1 MSKAFIPYL
10 TAGDPS
16 LEVTRALAHMLAE
29 EGADVLELGVPF
41 TDPIADGP
49 TNQRAAQRA
58 LDRGVTPADVVELAR
73 QLKSEGFRPPI
84 VLFTYTNPLLKL
96 DLEGVDAVLVTDLP
110 PEEASDHIASCRAAG
125 INTVFLAA
133 PTTPLARIESI
144 AAACTG
150 FLYYVS
156 SKGVTGARSELP
168 EDLEGQVQRLRGFT
182 DLPIYVG
189 FGISTRET
197 AARVCEVA
205 DGYVVGSALGRVI
218 ETAVEQGADP
228 VDAARRFV
236 RSIDPRKSTDS

>member
-1 MSKAFIPYL
+1 MSSRSSSRRRRGSRCRA
-10 TAGDPS
+10 PS
-16 LEVTRALAHMLAE
+16 
-29 EGADVLELGVPF
+29 
-41 TDPIADGP
+41 
-49 TNQRAAQRA
+49 
-58 LDRGVTPADVVELAR
+58 
-73 QLKSEGFRPPI
+73 SRPP
-84 VLFTYTNPLLKL
+84 
-96 DLEGVDAVLVTDLP
+96 
-110 PEEASDHIASCRAAG
+110 C
-125 INTVFLAA
+125 LAA

>member
-1 MSKAFIPYL
+1 VSKAFIPYL